1 MINKSKSAFRTIA
14 EVADEIGVATHVL
27 RFWETKFNQI
37 KPMKMSG
44 GRRYY
49 RPEDVEVIKLIRNL
63 LYENRYTIEG
73 AQRLI
78 KEKGLKTLLG
88 EGVEIQKD
96 FFADE
101 EPDLPLGLEPI
112 EKKIEE
118 PEIPLEIINA
128 DVLEKIAEAVEDLKE
143 IREKLLFNNSKF

>member
-49 RPEDVEVIKLIRNL
+49 RPEDVEIIKLIRNL

-78 KEKGLKTLLG
+78 KEKGLKNLIG
-88 EGVEIQKD
+88 EGAEIQKD

-128 DVLEKIAEAVEDLKE
+128 DVLGAIAEAVEDLKE
-143 IREKLLFNNSKF
+143 IKEKLLLKHSGF

>member
-27 RFWETKFNQI
+27 RFWETKFAQI
-37 KPMKMSG
+37 KPMKAAG

-49 RPEDVEVIKLIRNL
+49 RPEDELIKLIRTL

-78 KEKGLKTLLG
+78 KEKGIKALLG
-88 EGVEIQKD
+88 DGAEIQKD
-96 FFADE
+96 FFADD

-112 EKKIEE
+112 EKKVEE

-128 DVLEKIAEAVEDLKE
+128 DVLERVAEAVDELKV
-143 IREKLLFNNSKF
+143 LSNNLKKFL

>member
-14 EVADEIGVATHVL
+14 EVAEEIGVATHVL
-27 RFWETKFNQI
+27 RFWETKFSQI

-49 RPEDVEVIKLIRNL
+49 RPEDVEVIRLIRDL

-78 KEKGLKTLLG
+78 KEKGIKNLLG
-88 EGVEIQKD
+88 EGAEIQKD

-128 DVLEKIAEAVEDLKE
+128 DVLDMVAQAVDDLKE
-143 IREKLLFNNSKF
+143 IRDRLETLRKN

>member
-1 MINKSKSAFRTIA
+1 MNKSKSAFRTIA

-27 RFWETKFNQI
+27 RFWETKFSQI

-49 RPEDVEVIKLIRNL
+49 RPEDVEIIKLIRNL

-78 KEKGLKTLLG
+78 KEKGLKNLLG
-88 EGVEIQKD
+88 DGAEIQKD
-96 FFADE
+96 FFAEE

-128 DVLEKIAEAVEDLKE
+128 DVLDRLAEAVDDLKE
-143 IREKLLFNNSKF
+143 IRDRLYALKTDF

>member
-27 RFWETKFNQI
+27 RFWETKFSQI

-44 GRRYY
+44 KRRYY
-49 RPEDVEVIKLIRNL
+49 RPEDVEILKLVRNL

-78 KEKGLKTLLG
+78 KEKGLKNLLG
-88 EGVEIQKD
+88 EGAEIQKD
-96 FFADE
+96 FFAEE

-128 DVLEKIAEAVEDLKE
+128 DVLEKIYEAVEDLKE
-143 IREKLLFNNSKF
+143 IRNRLHSLEGN

>member
-49 RPEDVEVIKLIRNL
+49 RPEDVEIIKLIRNL

-78 KEKGLKTLLG
+78 KEKGLKALLG
-88 EGVEIQKD
+88 DDAEIQKD

-128 DVLEKIAEAVEDLKE
+128 DVLAAVAEAVEDLKE
-143 IREKLLFNNSKF
+143 IRGKLSALAGN

>member
-27 RFWETKFNQI
+27 RFWETKFSQV

-49 RPEDVEVIKLIRNL
+49 RPEDVEIIKLIRNL

-78 KEKGLKTLLG
+78 KEKGLKNLLG
-88 EGVEIQKD
+88 DEAEIQKD

-112 EKKIEE
+112 EKKIEQ

-128 DVLEKIAEAVEDLKE
+128 DVLDKIAEVAEDLKE
-143 IREKLLFNNSKF
+143 IKEKLLLNKI